1 VRDSCAVVDP
11 MLLQMTS
18 GSVPPG
24 NSFVPQ
30 SMGMG
35 MSMGMV
41 GGQGAPMSMAS
52 NSGGVA
58 HQGIVGGNMGVPTSS
73 APSQQGPPMNGRPG
87 GVDLGL
93 PPASAASAARVL
105 NTPREEWGS
114 SQTPRSQM
122 MMAEGHASAYEL
134 FHQQRLRLMMKEREK
149 QGLSLV
155 SAPSPGQAL
164 LTKEL
169 EANKERQAI
178 MQKGWKSAVDAM
190 ISVNSINVRGHA
202 CPPCCMSDAL
212 PADCIDCMQDL
223 ASLDDQQRFDSLLE
237 KVTLSALDP
246 TDEELLDLT
255 GGAVVS
261 VRVGRH

>member
-1 VRDSCAVVDP
+1 
-11 MLLQMTS
+11 
-18 GSVPPG
+18 
-24 NSFVPQ
+24 
-30 SMGMG
+30 MGMG

-41 GGQGAPMSMAS
+41 GAQGAPMAMPS
-52 NSGGVA
+52 NTAGMV
-58 HQGIVGGNMGVPTSS
+58 HQGIVGGNMGINTSTE
-73 APSQQGPPMNGRPG
+73 PSQHGPPVNGRPG
-87 GVDLGL
+87 PAGVDIGL
-93 PPASAASAARVL
+93 PPASAASAGRVL

-190 ISVNSINVRGHA
+190 ISVNSVNVRGNA
-202 CPPCCMSDAL
+202 
-212 PADCIDCMQDL
+212 
-223 ASLDDQQRFDSLLE
+223 
-237 KVTLSALDP
+237 
-246 TDEELLDLT
+246 
-255 GGAVVS
+255 
-261 VRVGRH
+261 